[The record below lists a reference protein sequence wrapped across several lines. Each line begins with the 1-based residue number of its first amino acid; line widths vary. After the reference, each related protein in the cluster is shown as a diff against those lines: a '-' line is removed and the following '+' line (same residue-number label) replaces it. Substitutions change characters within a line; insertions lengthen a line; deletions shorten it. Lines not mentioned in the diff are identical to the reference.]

1 MGRKDKGKAKVEEVK
16 MISQIIISQDMA
28 ALLLI
33 ALIAIFLGFIAWYA
47 WLIERENEREY

>member
-1 MGRKDKGKAKVEEVK
+1 MCSEPPEMGATK
-16 MISQIIISQDMA
+16 MISQIMITPDAA

-33 ALIAIFLGFIAWYA
+33 ALIAVFLGFIAWYA

>member
-1 MGRKDKGKAKVEEVK
+1 
-16 MISQIIISQDMA
+16 MISQISPEA
-28 ALLLI
+28 ALLLL

>member
-1 MGRKDKGKAKVEEVK
+1 